1 MQCDDTDR
9 LIEALLDREAGDSE
23 RRELES
29 HLGACE
35 VCRRAYGPMLRLLTR
50 PPDVVVPPGLEER
63 ILAAVVQAAAGT
75 RDGRRPTIRLT
86 SSRFGRLFKVRRVGA
101 LAAALAVFVLGWV
114 ISGWWGTRG
123 IRPEPPVR
131 PQVVV
136 VSPYA
141 LTAMAQALA
150 SHTPTGPL
158 TGLVQAAAT
167 DLLIQPFLSA
177 PSPIPERRAP
187 ASRYAVPVP
196 EPEVEEWPA
205 EVPALPPLIRL

>member
-9 LIEALLDREAGDSE
+9 LIDALFDREAGDPE

-35 VCRRAYGPMLRLLTR
+35 ACRRAYGPLIRLLTR
-50 PPDVVVPPGLEER
+50 PPDVVVPPDLEER
-63 ILAAVVQAAAGT
+63 VLAAVAQAAAGAH
-75 RDGRRPTIRLT
+75 DDRRARIGPALLRFARLH
-86 SSRFGRLFKVRRVGA
+86 KVRRVGA

-114 ISGWWGTRG
+114 ISGWWDSRAT
-123 IRPEPPVR
+123 RPEPPAR
-131 PQVVV
+131 PQVVLL
-136 VSPYA
+136 SPYA

-158 TGLVQAAAT
+158 NGLVQAAAT
-167 DLLIQPFLSA
+167 DLLIQPLLTEPA
-177 PSPIPERRAP
+177 PIPERRAP
-187 ASRYAVPVP
+187 ASRYAVPEP
-196 EPEVEEWPA
+196 EPGLEEWPA